1 MKQVVIKRLMKQ
13 SESELNKQF
22 EDFAGFYGYKPILC
36 RPYRGQTKGK
46 VERTVRYVRE
56 NFMIGIKYNSL
67 SDLNSQAH
75 AWCNKINAK
84 IHGTTNERP
93 IDRLSEE
100 NLLPLKREYI
110 IDKMNLRR
118 VEKDCFISYA
128 GNKYSVPAEYVGKNV
143 TVRRCDTVREAVY
156 ERIKKNLE
164 ILNMKNTSL
173 ILDNYLEKAIHDKK
187 NIVEILDYLLA
198 EEAKTKK
205 NRAVE
210 NQIKMSGFPYRKTLE
225 QFDFD
230 FQPSINKEQIMELA
244 TMRFVENKENVVF
257 LGTPGVG
264 KTHLAVSLGM
274 IAAQHRYSTYYINC
288 HNLIT
293 QLNKAHYENRL
304 QERLKNYAKYK
315 VLIIDE
321 IGYLPM
327 DIQGANL
334 FFQLIAKRYEKNTT
348 IFTSNKAFSSWNEV
362 FSDITIAS
370 AILDRILHHCQVI
383 SIKGESYRL
392 KERKEMMSNAN
403 TIVNTL
409 FEAGS

>member
-1 MKQVVIKRLMKQ
+1 M
-13 SESELNKQF
+13 S
-22 EDFAGFYGYKPILC
+22 
-36 RPYRGQTKGK
+36 
-46 VERTVRYVRE
+46 
-56 NFMIGIKYNSL
+56 
-67 SDLNSQAH
+67 
-75 AWCNKINAK
+75 
-84 IHGTTNERP
+84 
-93 IDRLSEE
+93 
-100 NLLPLKREYI
+100 
-110 IDKMNLRR
+110 
-118 VEKDCFISYA
+118 
-128 GNKYSVPAEYVGKNV
+128 
-143 TVRRCDTVREAVY
+143 EAVY

-173 ILDNYLEKAIHDKK
+173 ILGNYLEKAIHDKT
-187 NIVEILDYLLA
+187 NIVGILDYLLD

-225 QFDFD
+225 QSGFG

-244 TMRFVENKENVVF
+244 TMRFIENKENVVF

-274 IAAQHRYSTYYINC
+274 IAAQHRYSTYYIDC
-288 HNLIT
+288 HNLAT

-334 FFQLIAKRYEKNTT
+334 FFQSIAKRYEKDST
-348 IFTSNKAFSSWNEV
+348 IFTPNKAFSSWNEV
-362 FSDITIAS
+362 SSDITIAS

-392 KERKEMMSNAN
+392 KERKEMMSNTN

-409 FEAGS
+409 FESGS

>member
-1 MKQVVIKRLMKQ
+1 MSEVI
-13 SESELNKQF
+13 
-22 EDFAGFYGYKPILC
+22 
-36 RPYRGQTKGK
+36 
-46 VERTVRYVRE
+46 
-56 NFMIGIKYNSL
+56 
-67 SDLNSQAH
+67 
-75 AWCNKINAK
+75 
-84 IHGTTNERP
+84 
-93 IDRLSEE
+93 
-100 NLLPLKREYI
+100 
-110 IDKMNLRR
+110 
-118 VEKDCFISYA
+118 
-128 GNKYSVPAEYVGKNV
+128 
-143 TVRRCDTVREAVY
+143 Y

-173 ILDNYLEKAIHDKK
+173 ILDNYLEKAINDKK
-187 NIVEILDYLLA
+187 NIVEVLDYLLA

-274 IAAQHRYSTYYINC
+274 IAAQHRYSTYYINS

-327 DIQGANL
+327 DIQGDNL

-348 IFTSNKAFSSWNEV
+348 IFTSNKAFLSWNEV

-370 AILDRILHHCQVI
+370 TILDRILHHCQVI

-392 KERKEMMSNAN
+392 KERKEMMSNTN

-409 FEAGS
+409 FESGS

>member
-1 MKQVVIKRLMKQ
+1 MSEVI
-13 SESELNKQF
+13 
-22 EDFAGFYGYKPILC
+22 
-36 RPYRGQTKGK
+36 
-46 VERTVRYVRE
+46 
-56 NFMIGIKYNSL
+56 
-67 SDLNSQAH
+67 
-75 AWCNKINAK
+75 
-84 IHGTTNERP
+84 
-93 IDRLSEE
+93 
-100 NLLPLKREYI
+100 
-110 IDKMNLRR
+110 
-118 VEKDCFISYA
+118 
-128 GNKYSVPAEYVGKNV
+128 
-143 TVRRCDTVREAVY
+143 Y

-187 NIVEILDYLLA
+187 NIVEVLDYLLA

-274 IAAQHRYSTYYINC
+274 IAAQHRYSTYYINS

-327 DIQGANL
+327 DIQGVNL

-392 KERKEMMSNAN
+392 KERKEMMSNTN

-409 FEAGS
+409 FESGS

>member
-1 MKQVVIKRLMKQ
+1 M
-13 SESELNKQF
+13 
-22 EDFAGFYGYKPILC
+22 
-36 RPYRGQTKGK
+36 
-46 VERTVRYVRE
+46 
-56 NFMIGIKYNSL
+56 
-67 SDLNSQAH
+67 
-75 AWCNKINAK
+75 
-84 IHGTTNERP
+84 
-93 IDRLSEE
+93 
-100 NLLPLKREYI
+100 
-110 IDKMNLRR
+110 
-118 VEKDCFISYA
+118 
-128 GNKYSVPAEYVGKNV
+128 
-143 TVRRCDTVREAVY
+143 REAVY

-230 FQPSINKEQIMELA
+230 FQPRINKEQIMELA

-293 QLNKAHYENRL
+293 QLNKAHT
-304 QERLKNYAKYK
+304 KT
-315 VLIIDE
+315 D
-321 IGYLPM
+321 
-327 DIQGANL
+327 
-334 FFQLIAKRYEKNTT
+334 F
-348 IFTSNKAFSSWNEV
+348 
-362 FSDITIAS
+362 
-370 AILDRILHHCQVI
+370 
-383 SIKGESYRL
+383 
-392 KERKEMMSNAN
+392 RKD
-403 TIVNTL
+403 
-409 FEAGS
+409 

>member
-1 MKQVVIKRLMKQ
+1 M
-13 SESELNKQF
+13 SE
-22 EDFAGFYGYKPILC
+22 I
-36 RPYRGQTKGK
+36 
-46 VERTVRYVRE
+46 
-56 NFMIGIKYNSL
+56 
-67 SDLNSQAH
+67 
-75 AWCNKINAK
+75 
-84 IHGTTNERP
+84 
-93 IDRLSEE
+93 
-100 NLLPLKREYI
+100 
-110 IDKMNLRR
+110 
-118 VEKDCFISYA
+118 
-128 GNKYSVPAEYVGKNV
+128 
-143 TVRRCDTVREAVY
+143 VY

-173 ILDNYLEKAIHDKK
+173 ILDNYLEKAIRDKK

-230 FQPSINKEQIMELA
+230 FQPSINREQIMELA

-264 KTHLAVSLGM
+264 KTHLAVAIGM

-288 HNLIT
+288 HNLIA

-334 FFQLIAKRYEKNTT
+334 FFQLIA
-348 IFTSNKAFSSWNEV
+348 AFFRQKIN
-362 FSDITIAS
+362 
-370 AILDRILHHCQVI
+370 CQI
-383 SIKGESYRL
+383 QTMYL
-392 KERKEMMSNAN
+392 QQC
-403 TIVNTL
+403 L
-409 FEAGS
+409 Y